1 MLYSTGMRRNARSI
15 TTSPDIVRHIDG
27 LTEAN
32 FNLLTMLIPWL
43 DANKKTERKFR
54 SMVIC
59 ELTRIEYAISLLLVG
74 QNAQSQGML
83 KRYGYDADKLEADAK
98 WAEEVI
104 SKHSESAGLDMMR
117 YIYREDPAPEP
128 RHDRRRRWWGWEI

>member
-1 MLYSTGMRRNARSI
+1 MKRTI
-15 TTSPDIVRHIDG
+15 TTSPVIVRHIDG
-27 LTEAN
+27 LTQAN

-54 SMVIC
+54 SAVIH
-59 ELTRIEYAISLLLVG
+59 ELARIESAISLVLVG
-74 QNAQSQGML
+74 QEAQSQSWL
-83 KRYGYDADKLEADAK
+83 KQHGYDADKLEDAAK

-104 SKHSESAGLDMMR
+104 SKQSEPAGLNMMR
-117 YIYREDPAPEP
+117 YIYREDPVPEP